1 MTLNIILAM
10 LPVEMILALE
20 LTTNQNV
27 NVKKGPCLEFVS
39 IVLIDSLTVRQPMV
53 RFTFFSEFLVLP
65 KFRSL
70 PVSLGIYD

>member
-1 MTLNIILAM
+1 M

-27 NVKKGPCLEFVS
+27 NVKKEPCLEFIS

-53 RFTFFSEFLVLP
+53 Q
-65 KFRSL
+65 
-70 PVSLGIYD
+70 IYVFQRVFGFAKI